1 MLTQDL
7 ERVKFCVELGANLD
21 CPNKSGNTALI
32 IAVQNNLTD
41 ISLYLITMHCDINV
55 VNRTGISARE
65 YAFSHNNT
73 EIQTWI
79 ERKYEETKTINA
91 HAGKLLRNKCNRRN
105 IGGARQ
111 ILRTY
116 GNSALEFGNVR
127 PLQLVCQNGDKDIA
141 SLLISHG
148 ASLHATSVIGY
159 TPLTCAAIEGHADI
173 VKLLLSKGARIHH
186 RNAYGRTPLHCCTI
200 EGHFS
205 VVKTLVENGIM
216 LNVKTFD
223 GQTALAIAVYSGHT
237 EIVQFLLEQGAFV
250 DARDDDHDTP
260 LILAAKSGNTEC
272 ARYLLNHNANV
283 NLVDSQGAS
292 LLMIAAATNNQDLV
306 QALLEH
312 NADISH
318 VNGVGDNVI
327 SMTIRSFSTNVATIL
342 SEHVTRTYPI
352 EHTSE
357 QAVFGQQYSECTPQ
371 EKLFIICEKGSQ
383 TVTDLQHL
391 QNQGA
396 DINSKDKYDRTPL
409 MVSIMCSHQHIVQW
423 FVQNGANLDITDS
436 AGRTALMYAVEKGD
450 IVSVQIL
457 ANSNADTGLK
467 DNLCRDVFKIAKET
481 DRHHILNLLEH
492 YKSAE
497 QKLLHAVKHLQVDKC
512 KELIKKGV
520 DINYFDKYGN
530 SALQYC
536 LHHPASHKAVEIA
549 TLLCKNGIN
558 LEKTGQKGQTPI
570 EECLHLLNTQI
581 GKILLEHGACINYL
595 QPGALI
601 DACLTKDNSFLEL
614 FMNHAHEQ
622 NCVLPFVERA
632 FQFLISNESDDV
644 FDLLSQ
650 SPCDTCK
657 LWMNQSFWRQCRQA
671 IISDAMGGE
680 MTASQIIPKHKYIR
694 KRKLLNETAA
704 MCMRHVFE
712 SFVRVHDA
720 TSMQNI
726 VEELVHLALDQGH
739 YEIVISLSDASVII
753 SG

>member
-1 MLTQDL
+1 ML
-7 ERVKFCVELGANLD
+7 LGNE
-21 CPNKSGNTALI
+21 C
-32 IAVQNNLTD
+32 
-41 ISLYLITMHCDINV
+41 C
-55 VNRTGISARE
+55 
-65 YAFSHNNT
+65 
-73 EIQTWI
+73 
-79 ERKYEETKTINA
+79 
-91 HAGKLLRNKCNRRN
+91 RRN
-105 IGGARQ
+105 IGGVRQ

-141 SLLISHG
+141 SLLVSRG
-148 ASLHATSVIGY
+148 ASLHATSKIGY
-159 TPLTCAAIEGHADI
+159 TPLTCAAIAGHVDI

-186 RNAYGRTPLHCCTI
+186 RNVYGRTPLHCCTI

-205 VVKTLVENGIM
+205 MVKTLVDNGIM
-216 LNVKTFD
+216 LNVKTVD
-223 GQTALAIAVYSGHT
+223 GQTALAIAVYSGYS
-237 EIVQFLLEQGAFV
+237 EIVQYLLDKGACV
-250 DARDDDHDTP
+250 DARDDNHDTP
-260 LILAAKSGNTEC
+260 LISAAKSGNTEC

-292 LLMIAAATNNQDLV
+292 PLMIAAATNNQDLV

-312 NADISH
+312 NADVSH
-318 VNGVGDNVI
+318 VNGVGDNVMT
-327 SMTIRSFSTNVATIL
+327 MTIRSLSTNVGRFL
-342 SEHVTRTYPI
+342 SEDVRRTYPI
-352 EHTSE
+352 EQTSE
-357 QAVFGQQYSECTPQ
+357 QGVFGQQYSECTPQ

-383 TVTDLQHL
+383 SMTDVQHL
-391 QNQGA
+391 QDQGA
-396 DINSKDKYDRTPL
+396 NINSKDKYDRTPL
-409 MVSIMCSHQHIVQW
+409 MVSIMYSHQHLVHW
-423 FVQNGANLDITDS
+423 FLENGANLDVTDS

-457 ANSNADTGLK
+457 ANSNADTDLK

-481 DRHHILNLLEH
+481 DRHHILNLLEY

-497 QKLLHAVKHLQVDKC
+497 RRLFHAVKHLQVDKC

-520 DINYFDKYGN
+520 DVNYFDKYGN

-549 TLLCKNGIN
+549 NLLCQNGIN
-558 LEKTGQKGQTPI
+558 LEKTDQKGQTPI

-581 GKILLEHGACINYL
+581 AKILLENGANIDYL

-601 DACLTKDNSFLEL
+601 DACLTKDNSFLQL
-614 FMNHAHEQ
+614 FTNHAHEQ

-632 FQFLISNESDDV
+632 LQFLISNESDDV

-657 LWMNQSFWRQCRQA
+657 LWTNQTFWRQCRQA
-671 IISDAMGGE
+671 IISDTMGGE
-680 MTASQIIPKHKYIR
+680 MTASPKIPKHKYIR
-694 KRKLLNETAA
+694 KRKLLNKAAA
-704 MCMRHVFE
+704 MCMRHIFE

-726 VEELVHLALDQGH
+726 VEELVYLALDQGH
-739 YEIVISLSDASVII
+739 YEIVISLSDLSVII
-753 SG
+753 SR